1 MSTDLAPVPPDLDHF
16 ALFGLRAKLV
26 VDRAALDEAFLR
38 LSRDF
43 HPDRFALADPE
54 VRAVAERNSARVN
67 DAKRV
72 ISDPVGRAEYV
83 LELAGVERPEGEAKC
98 PPDLLAEVFDLRE
111 KLMEDPGPELVE
123 RVLSLDVE
131 VQARLDDLFAEHDA
145 SPDEPTRLTI
155 LQRIRETLDRRKF
168 LTKLTREVEGTL
180 GKR

>member
-1 MSTDLAPVPPDLDHF
+1 MSTELVPVPSDLDHF
-16 ALFGLRAKLV
+16 ALFGLEPKLV
-26 VDRAALDEAFLR
+26 IDRADLDAAFLR

-54 VRAVAERNSARVN
+54 VRAVAQRNSARVN

-123 RVLSLDVE
+123 RILSMDAE
-131 VQARLDDLFAEHDA
+131 VQAGLDDLFARHDA
-145 SPDEPTRLTI
+145 APDEQARLEV
-155 LQRIRETLDRRKF
+155 LPRIREALDRRKF